1 MKNHLIINTKFVILV
16 LSIFTLSSCIT
27 NRDLEYIRSNKELK
41 EVKINTQSYRLQ
53 KGDLLSIQIST
64 TTEQQHDFF
73 NKENTASSQ
82 LILQDP

>member
-1 MKNHLIINTKFVILV
+1 MKNHLIINIKFAILL

-41 EVKINTQSYRLQ
+41 EAKVNTQAYRLQ

-64 TTEQQHDFF
+64 TT
-73 NKENTASSQ
+73 
-82 LILQDP
+82 